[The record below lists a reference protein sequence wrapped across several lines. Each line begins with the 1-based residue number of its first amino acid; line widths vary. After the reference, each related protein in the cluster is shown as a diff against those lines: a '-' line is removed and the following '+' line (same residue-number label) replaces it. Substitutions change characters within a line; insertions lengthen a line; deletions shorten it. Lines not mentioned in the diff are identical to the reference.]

1 MSSSSKSEVTPVQKY
16 QIQKLITNQF
26 QIRDIL
32 GETTMKLKNVSNSE
46 VSDEAMLK
54 RLAFWLNQQH
64 PIKGAKLAKEHK
76 KYQISSKFLKN
87 AKRTEGSAHASQSQP
102 TNFPWIK
109 SKAEQ
114 RQRYVR
120 IKR

>member
-1 MSSSSKSEVTPVQKY
+1 MENTK
-16 QIQKLITNQF
+16 ILKLTTNQF
-26 QIRDIL
+26 QIRGIL
-32 GETTMKLKNVSNSE
+32 GEATMKLKNISNSE

-54 RLAFWLNQQH
+54 RLAFWLNHQQ
-64 PIKGAKLAKEHK
+64 PQKSAKIVTKHRK
-76 KYQISSKFLKN
+76 NHISSN
-87 AKRTEGSAHASQSQP
+87 SKRTEGSAQASQSRP

>member
-1 MSSSSKSEVTPVQKY
+1 MENTK
-16 QIQKLITNQF
+16 ILKLTTNQF
-26 QIRDIL
+26 QIREIL
-32 GETTMKLKNVSNSE
+32 GEATMKLKNVSNSE

-54 RLAFWLNQQH
+54 RLAFWLNHQH
-64 PIKGAKLAKEHK
+64 PQKTAKMVTKYPK
-76 KYQISSKFLKN
+76 KHIYSNS
-87 AKRTEGSAHASQSQP
+87 KRTEGSAHASQSRP

-120 IKR
+120 IK